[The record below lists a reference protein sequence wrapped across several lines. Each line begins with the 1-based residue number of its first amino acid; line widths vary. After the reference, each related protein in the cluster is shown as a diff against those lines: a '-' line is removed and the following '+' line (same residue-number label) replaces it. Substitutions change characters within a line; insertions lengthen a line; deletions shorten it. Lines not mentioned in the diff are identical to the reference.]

1 MEGIIDIFGNVD
13 SDRPWREMLARYEQI
28 PLYEGE
34 VPDFDEA
41 LGQRRPSIT
50 FFKAEADE
58 PRGCVL
64 VMAGGSYTHKAVPEG
79 EDVALKLN
87 QAGIH
92 AAVLD
97 YRVIPY
103 AHSVIV
109 GDAKRAVRYLRYHAR
124 ALGILPDKIGV
135 EGFSAGGNLAAVT
148 CLLGDDGD
156 PSAAD
161 PVERV
166 SSRPD
171 AAVLGYAAI
180 HFVTQEEFD
189 EDNDEFNILKYFD
202 FVLQD
207 GMQFPPAFIWQSMSD
222 GLINYQTSLEL
233 CRTLKQRLDTPIEM
247 HLFPY
252 GDHGQGLADRGDRAD
267 DLTCVWGDLCNRWLL
282 HYGF

>member
-1 MEGIIDIFGNVD
+1 MEGMVDIFGVVD
-13 SDRPWREMLARYEQI
+13 ADKPWREMLAKYEQI
-28 PLYEGE
+28 PLYDGE
-34 VPDFDEA
+34 VPDYDES
-41 LGQRRPSIT
+41 LGQRKPSIT
-50 FFKAEADE
+50 FFRSNAEQ
-58 PRGCVL
+58 PRGCIV
-64 VMAGGSYTHKAVPEG
+64 VMAGGSYTHKSVPEG
-79 EDVALKLN
+79 EDVAKKLN
-87 QAGIH
+87 EVGIH

-109 GDAKRAVRYLRYHAR
+109 GDAKRAVRYLRCHAEEF
-124 ALGILPDKIGV
+124 GILPDKIGV

-148 CLLGDDGD
+148 CFLGDDGD
-156 PSAAD
+156 PYAVD

-180 HFVTQEEFD
+180 NFVSEGDFD
-189 EDNDEFNILKYFD
+189 DDDDEFNIMKYFE
-202 FVLQD
+202 FVYRD

-222 GLINYQTSLEL
+222 GLINYQTSLDL
-233 CRTLKQRLDTPIEM
+233 CRTLKQKLNTPVEM

-252 GDHGQGLADRGDRAD
+252 GDHGQALADKGERAD
-267 DLTCVWGDLCNRWLL
+267 DLACVWGDLCNRWLL

>member
-1 MEGIIDIFGNVD
+1 MEGMVDIFGVVD
-13 SDRPWREMLARYEQI
+13 ADKPWREMLAKYEQI
-28 PLYEGE
+28 PLYDGE
-34 VPDFDEA
+34 VPDYDES
-41 LGQRRPSIT
+41 LGQRKPSIT
-50 FFKAEADE
+50 FFRSNAEQ
-58 PRGCVL
+58 PRGCIV
-64 VMAGGSYTHKAVPEG
+64 VMAGGSYTHKSVPEG
-79 EDVALKLN
+79 EDVAKKLN
-87 QAGIH
+87 EVGIH

-109 GDAKRAVRYLRYHAR
+109 GDAKRAVRYLRCHAEEF
-124 ALGILPDKIGV
+124 GILPDKVGV

-148 CLLGDDGD
+148 CFLGDDGD
-156 PSAAD
+156 PNAAD

-180 HFVTQEEFD
+180 NFVSEEDFD
-189 EDNDEFNILKYFD
+189 DDDDEFNIMKYFE
-202 FVLQD
+202 FVYRD

-222 GLINYQTSLEL
+222 GLINYQTSLDL
-233 CRTLKQRLDTPIEM
+233 CRTLKQKLNTPVEM

-252 GDHGQGLADRGDRAD
+252 GDHGQALADKGERAD
-267 DLTCVWGDLCNRWLL
+267 DLACVWGDLCNRWLL

>member
-1 MEGIIDIFGNVD
+1 MDGMVDIFGNVD
-13 SDRPWREMLARYEQI
+13 TDKPWREMLAKYEQI
-28 PLYEGE
+28 PLYSGE
-34 VPDFDEA
+34 VPDYDES
-41 LGQRRPSIT
+41 LGQRKPSIT
-50 FFKAEADE
+50 FFRSNAEQ
-58 PRGCVL
+58 PRGCVV
-64 VMAGGSYTHKAVPEG
+64 VMAGGSYTHKAVHEG
-79 EDVALKLN
+79 EAVAQKLN
-87 QAGIH
+87 EVGIH

-109 GDAKRAVRYLRYHAR
+109 SDAKRAVRYLRYHAEEF
-124 ALGILPDKIGV
+124 GILPDKIGV

-156 PSAAD
+156 PDAAD

-180 HFVTQEEFD
+180 NFVSAEDFD
-189 EDNDEFNILKYFD
+189 DDDDEFNIMKYFE
-202 FVLQD
+202 FVFED

-222 GLINYQTSLEL
+222 GLINYQTSLDL
-233 CRTLKQRLDTPIEM
+233 CRTLKQKLNTPVEM

-252 GDHGQGLADRGDRAD
+252 GEHGQGLADKGEKAD
-267 DLTCVWGDLCNRWLL
+267 DLACVWGDLCNRWLL

>member
-1 MEGIIDIFGNVD
+1 MDGMVDIFGNVD
-13 SDRPWREMLARYEQI
+13 SDKPWREMLAKYRQI

-41 LGQRRPSIT
+41 LGQRKPSIT
-50 FFKAEADE
+50 FFKADTAEK
-58 PRGCVL
+58 RGCVL
-64 VMAGGSYTHKAVPEG
+64 VMAGGSYTHKAVHEG
-79 EDVALKLN
+79 EAVAKKLN

-109 GDAKRAVRYLRYHAR
+109 GDAMRAVRYLRYHAE
-124 ALGILPDKIGV
+124 AFGIFPDKIAV

-148 CLLGDDGD
+148 CLLADDGN
-156 PSAAD
+156 PSAED

-166 SSRPD
+166 SSRPN

-180 HFVTQEEFD
+180 NFVPQEEFD
-189 EDNDEFNILKYFD
+189 EDDDEFNIMKYFD
-202 FVLQD
+202 FVWKD
-207 GMQFPPAFIWQSMSD
+207 GMQFPPAFIWQSMGD

-233 CRTLKQRLDTPIEM
+233 CRVLKQKLNTPVEM

-252 GDHGQGLADRGDRAD
+252 GDHGQGLADEGDRYD
-267 DLTCVWGDLCNRWLL
+267 ELTCVWGDLCNRWLL

>member
-1 MEGIIDIFGNVD
+1 MEGMVDIFGVVD
-13 SDRPWREMLARYEQI
+13 ADKPWREMLAKYEQI
-28 PLYEGE
+28 PLYDGE
-34 VPDFDEA
+34 VPDYDES
-41 LGQRRPSIT
+41 LGQRKPSIT
-50 FFKAEADE
+50 FFRSNAEQ
-58 PRGCVL
+58 PRGCIV
-64 VMAGGSYTHKAVPEG
+64 VMAGGSYTHKSVPEG
-79 EDVALKLN
+79 EDVAKKLN
-87 QAGIH
+87 EVGIH

-109 GDAKRAVRYLRYHAR
+109 GDAKRAVRYLRCHAEEF
-124 ALGILPDKIGV
+124 GILPDKIGV

-148 CLLGDDGD
+148 CFLGDDGD
-156 PSAAD
+156 PNAAD

-180 HFVTQEEFD
+180 NFVSEEDFD
-189 EDNDEFNILKYFD
+189 DDDDEFNIMKYFE
-202 FVLQD
+202 FVYRD

-222 GLINYQTSLEL
+222 GLINYQTSLDL
-233 CRTLKQRLDTPIEM
+233 CRTLKQKLNTPVEM

-252 GDHGQGLADRGDRAD
+252 GDHGQALADKGERAD
-267 DLTCVWGDLCNRWLL
+267 DLACVWGDLCNRWLL

>member
-1 MEGIIDIFGNVD
+1 MEGMVDIFGVVD
-13 SDRPWREMLARYEQI
+13 ADKPWREMLAKYEQI
-28 PLYEGE
+28 PLYDGE
-34 VPDFDEA
+34 VPDYDES
-41 LGQRRPSIT
+41 LGQRKPSIT
-50 FFKAEADE
+50 FFRSNAEQ
-58 PRGCVL
+58 PRGCVV
-64 VMAGGSYTHKAVPEG
+64 VMAGGSYTHKSVPEG
-79 EDVALKLN
+79 EDVAKKLN
-87 QAGIH
+87 EVGIH

-109 GDAKRAVRYLRYHAR
+109 GDAKRAVRYLRCHAEEF
-124 ALGILPDKIGV
+124 GILPDKIGV

-148 CLLGDDGD
+148 CFLGDDGD
-156 PSAAD
+156 PNAAD

-180 HFVTQEEFD
+180 NFVSEEDFD
-189 EDNDEFNILKYFD
+189 DDDDEFNIMKYFE
-202 FVLQD
+202 FVYRD

-222 GLINYQTSLEL
+222 GLINYQTSLDL
-233 CRTLKQRLDTPIEM
+233 CRTLKQKLNTPVEM

-252 GDHGQGLADRGDRAD
+252 GDHGQALADKGERAD
-267 DLTCVWGDLCNRWLL
+267 DLACVWGDLCNRWLL

>member
-1 MEGIIDIFGNVD
+1 MEGMVDIFGVVD
-13 SDRPWREMLARYEQI
+13 ADKPWREMLAKYEQI
-28 PLYEGE
+28 PLYDGE
-34 VPDFDEA
+34 VPDYDES
-41 LGQRRPSIT
+41 LGQRKPSIT
-50 FFKAEADE
+50 FFRSNAEQ
-58 PRGCVL
+58 PRGCIV
-64 VMAGGSYTHKAVPEG
+64 VMAGGSYTHKSVPEG
-79 EDVALKLN
+79 EDVAKKLN
-87 QAGIH
+87 EVGIH

-109 GDAKRAVRYLRYHAR
+109 GDAKRAVRYLRCHAEEF
-124 ALGILPDKIGV
+124 GILPDKIGV

-148 CLLGDDGD
+148 CFLGVDGD
-156 PSAAD
+156 PYAAD

-180 HFVTQEEFD
+180 NFVSEEDFD
-189 EDNDEFNILKYFD
+189 DDDDEFNIMKYFE
-202 FVLQD
+202 FVYRD

-222 GLINYQTSLEL
+222 GLINYQTSLDL
-233 CRTLKQRLDTPIEM
+233 CRTLKQKLNTPVEM

-252 GDHGQGLADRGDRAD
+252 GDHGQALADKGERAD
-267 DLTCVWGDLCNRWLL
+267 DLACVWGDLCNRWLL

>member
-1 MEGIIDIFGNVD
+1 MEGMVDIFGVVD
-13 SDRPWREMLARYEQI
+13 ADKPWREMLAKYEQI
-28 PLYEGE
+28 PLYDGE
-34 VPDFDEA
+34 VPDYDES
-41 LGQRRPSIT
+41 LGQRKPSIT
-50 FFKAEADE
+50 FFRSNAEQ
-58 PRGCVL
+58 PRGCIV
-64 VMAGGSYTHKAVPEG
+64 VMAGGSYTHKSVPEG
-79 EDVALKLN
+79 EDVAKKLN
-87 QAGIH
+87 EVGIH

-109 GDAKRAVRYLRYHAR
+109 GDAKRAVRYLRCHAEEF
-124 ALGILPDKIGV
+124 GILPDKIGV

-148 CLLGDDGD
+148 CFLGDDGD
-156 PSAAD
+156 PYAVD

-180 HFVTQEEFD
+180 NFVSEEDFD
-189 EDNDEFNILKYFD
+189 DDDDEFNIMKYFE
-202 FVLQD
+202 FVYRD

-222 GLINYQTSLEL
+222 GLINYQTSLDL
-233 CRTLKQRLDTPIEM
+233 CRTLKQKLNTPVEM

-252 GDHGQGLADRGDRAD
+252 GDHGQALADKGERAD
-267 DLTCVWGDLCNRWLL
+267 DLACVWGDLCNRWLL